1 MEIKKEIKDLVRI
14 VGVIVHILGIGYILA
29 SFYIESKE
37 NEKES

>member
-14 VGVIVHILGIGYILA
+14 IGIIAHFIRIGYILT

-37 NEKES
+37 NEKKI